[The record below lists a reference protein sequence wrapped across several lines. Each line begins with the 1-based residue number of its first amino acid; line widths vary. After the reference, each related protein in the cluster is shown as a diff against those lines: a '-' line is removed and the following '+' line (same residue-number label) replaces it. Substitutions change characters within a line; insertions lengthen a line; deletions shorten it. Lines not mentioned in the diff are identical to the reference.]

1 MVTSNRALGNHVWRF
16 VSVVWLCV
24 CAGVGGHRD
33 VLDCVISSSCFP
45 QTLPRPLLPPPTP
58 SLHNETNTKEQ
69 EVPPV
74 NWGPIKAII
83 IPVSEF
89 LQEIASQ
96 KICQL
101 CRECGIIVSEVSS
114 VFFFFIYQSPRT
126 KGHIERSPP
135 RAGRTVTWWLLCT
148 LLSLLLL
155 PSLSLEIV
163 SKTTDLSLKSTPVFC
178 VFLFF
183 FYWGCIC
190 KGSPQITA

>member
-1 MVTSNRALGNHVWRF
+1 M
-16 VSVVWLCV
+16 CV

-58 SLHNETNTKEQ
+58 SVHNETNTKEE

-114 VFFFFIYQSPRT
+114 VFS
-126 KGHIERSPP
+126 
-135 RAGRTVTWWLLCT
+135 
-148 LLSLLLL
+148 
-155 PSLSLEIV
+155 
-163 SKTTDLSLKSTPVFC
+163 
-178 VFLFF
+178 
-183 FYWGCIC
+183 CI
-190 KGSPQITA
+190 SHH